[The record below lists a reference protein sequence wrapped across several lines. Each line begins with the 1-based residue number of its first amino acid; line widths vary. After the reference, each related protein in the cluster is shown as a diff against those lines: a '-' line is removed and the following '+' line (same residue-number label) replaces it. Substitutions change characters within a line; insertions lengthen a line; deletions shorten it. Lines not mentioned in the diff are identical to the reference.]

1 MQSVQNMR
9 RGATSSKLALVA
21 LLALGACQ
29 SNEPAEQSPA
39 SSAAKPTESAAAPR
53 TAQAQISEDFKAQ
66 AEVTAIDKAGRLITL
81 RREDGRLF
89 QVKATNE
96 VRNFEQIAVGDQL
109 RVQYK
114 ATLTASLRPA
124 SESAQPVA
132 GVLAAGRAEA
142 GAKPAGGAGIAMAV
156 RVKIESID
164 REHDL
169 VVFSLAS
176 GELVTHRIA
185 TPEGRKFVA
194 GLKTGDTV
202 QLTYTE
208 AIALSVEKL

>member
-1 MQSVQNMR
+1 MPFAQHIR
-9 RGATSSKLALVA
+9 RNVTTSTFLVA
-21 LLALGACQ
+21 ALALGACK
-29 SNEPAEQSPA
+29 SND
-39 SSAAKPTESAAAPR
+39 SAAQSTDVAAAPR
-53 TAQAQISEDFKAQ
+53 AGQAQISESFKAK
-66 AEVTAIDKAGRLITL
+66 AEVTALDHAQRLITL
-81 RREDGRLF
+81 RREDGQLI
-89 QVKATNE
+89 QLKATNE
-96 VRNFEQIAVGDQL
+96 VRNFDQIAVGDQL

-124 SESAQPVA
+124 GEPAKSVEGVA
-132 GVLAAGRAEA
+132 AAGRAEA

-185 TPEGRKFVA
+185 TPEGRQFVA

-208 AIALSVEKL
+208 AVALSVEKL